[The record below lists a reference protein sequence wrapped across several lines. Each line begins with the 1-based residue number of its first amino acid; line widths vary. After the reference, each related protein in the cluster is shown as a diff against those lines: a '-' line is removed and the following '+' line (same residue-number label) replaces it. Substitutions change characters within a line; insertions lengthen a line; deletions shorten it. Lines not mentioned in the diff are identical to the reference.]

1 MLENVKFEDGEWWYT
16 GNGDGNRRRLASHS
30 RKNTTRMFVNG
41 KYIPK
46 SHPMHKPGNYRTF
59 EDAWSHQE
67 LNKQKAGY
75 VYAIC
80 NPAWP
85 GWIKVGMAVDAHDR
99 LNSYQTG
106 SPMRDFEL
114 IASFKT
120 EDKSRD
126 EKKAHII
133 FRERC
138 SEQSGEWFKIS
149 KEEAYSIIADL
160 ALLPDPLQTQQQLPF
175 DERPDPLDQ
184 EVTSQDQRLDYIP

>member
-16 GNGDGNRRRLASHS
+16 GTNDGGRRRLKSHHK
-30 RKNTTRMFVNG
+30 KNTSRMFVNG

-46 SHPMHKPGNYRTF
+46 SHPMHKPGHYKTF
-59 EDAWSHQE
+59 EEAWTHKE
-67 LNKQKAGY
+67 LNKQKSGY
-75 VYAIC
+75 VYAIT

-85 GWIKVGMAVDAHDR
+85 GWVKVGMAVDAMDR
-99 LNSYQTG
+99 LNSYQTS
-106 SPMRDFEL
+106 SPNRDFEL
-114 IASFKT
+114 IASFPST
-120 EDKSRD
+120 DKHRD

-149 KEEAYSIIADL
+149 NEDAYSIIVDL

-175 DERPDPLDQ
+175 ASDDELNLPELYDQ
-184 EVTSQDQRLDYIP
+184 DRLTDNIS

>member
-16 GNGDGNRRRLASHS
+16 GNGDGNRRRLESHS

-46 SHPMHKPGNYRTF
+46 THPMHKPGNYRTF
-59 EDAWSHQE
+59 EDAWTHKE

-85 GWIKVGMAVDAHDR
+85 GWIKVGMAVDAQDR

-138 SEQSGEWFKIS
+138 SEQSGEWFNIS

-160 ALLPDPLQTQQQLPF
+160 ASLPDPLQTQQQLPF
-175 DERPDPLDQ
+175 DERPLASVDLDQ
-184 EVTSQDQRLDYIP
+184 SLDSIS

>member
-59 EDAWSHQE
+59 EDAWNHQE
-67 LNKQKAGY
+67 LNKQKSGY
-75 VYAIC
+75 VYAIS

-85 GWIKVGMAVDAHDR
+85 GWVKVGMAVDACDR

-149 KEEAYSIIADL
+149 NEEAYSIIADL

-184 EVTSQDQRLDYIP
+184 AVASQDQRLDHIL

>member
-16 GNGDGNRRRLASHS
+16 GNGDGNRRRLSSHS
-30 RKNTTRMFVNG
+30 KKNTTRMFVNG

-85 GWIKVGMAVDAHDR
+85 GWIKVGMAVDANDR

-114 IASFKT
+114 VASFKT

-149 KEEAYSIIADL
+149 KEEAYSVIADL

-175 DERPDPLDQ
+175 DERPLGSVDLDQ
-184 EVTSQDQRLDYIP
+184 SLGSIS

>member
-85 GWIKVGMAVDAHDR
+85 GWIKVGMAVDAADR

-149 KEEAYSIIADL
+149 KEDAYSVIADL

-175 DERPDPLDQ
+175 DERPLISVGLDQ
-184 EVTSQDQRLDYIP
+184 SLGSIS

>member
-16 GNGDGNRRRLASHS
+16 GNGDGCRRRLAGHS
-30 RKNTTRMFVNG
+30 KKNTTRMFVDG

-59 EDAWSHQE
+59 EDAWNHQE
-67 LNKQKAGY
+67 LNRQKSGY
-75 VYAIC
+75 VYAIS

-85 GWIKVGMAVDAHDR
+85 GWIKVGMAVDANDR

-114 IASFKT
+114 VASFKT

-149 KEEAYSIIADL
+149 KEEAYSVIADL

-175 DERPDPLDQ
+175 DEHPLASVDLDQ
-184 EVTSQDQRLDYIP
+184 SLDSIS